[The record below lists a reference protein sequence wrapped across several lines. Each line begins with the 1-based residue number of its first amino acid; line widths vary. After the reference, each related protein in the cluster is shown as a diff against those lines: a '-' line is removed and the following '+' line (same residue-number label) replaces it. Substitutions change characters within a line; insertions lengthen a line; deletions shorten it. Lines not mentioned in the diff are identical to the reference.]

1 LVQRIRHSFQK
12 IDPRLAFPPVSPLF
26 STNPKSP
33 REGQARAFR
42 KAYLEPEEKGET
54 KMKRQLANLILAV
67 SSVCIYGS
75 VVAGSALHAQSY
87 EMVAKVPFA
96 FHLDKTD
103 FPAGTYIV
111 ERSGTAA
118 FQVIENRNGHK
129 AAIPGGTYLENKGT
143 PRLVF
148 RCYGNER
155 FLAEVWNTTGTG
167 SRVPVTK
174 RERDVIERSGPEV
187 ATLTIPAAIGQ

>member
-1 LVQRIRHSFQK
+1 M
-12 IDPRLAFPPVSPLF
+12 DPE
-26 STNPKSP
+26 SP
-33 REGQARAFR
+33 RKGQPRAFR
-42 KAYLEPEEKGET
+42 SAYLETEEKGET

-75 VVAGSALHAQSY
+75 VALHAQSY

-103 FPAGTYIV
+103 FPAGSYIID
-111 ERSGTAA
+111 RKGTAA
-118 FQVIENRNGHK
+118 FQVIENRNGNK
-129 AAIPGGTYLENKGT
+129 AAIPGGVYLENKGT

-167 SRVPVTK
+167 SRVPISK
-174 RERDVIERSGPEV
+174 RERDVSERSDIKEV
-187 ATLTIPAAIGQ
+187 SMLTVEATIGQ